1 MSARPCQIA
10 LHECIGVDSPITGF
24 SSETDD
30 PVLYYA
36 RCSLFYNPHLPPTLG
51 GGIETRFDYS
61 GTVFAGATQAEADA
75 QAAAQCSPVTPEYI
89 VLYSEAVTVSST
101 CTINYVVQDLTVSLP
116 AGYIT
121 VTVPATYV
129 TGTPGQTQ
137 ESVNAEAL
145 AIANAMLQAQLA
157 AAGCSEGTIYT
168 SAEVTVTSSCAL
180 GEGYLTD
187 DQGNIITDDQG
198 NGILIEGAGTTNFS
212 VTLPAG
218 YITGTIGQSQADVDA
233 AATAA
238 AYAQLAADM
247 TAAGCP

>member
-10 LHECIGVDSPITGF
+10 LHDCIGVDSPITGF
-24 SSETDD
+24 SSEDDD
-30 PVLYYA
+30 PVLFYA
-36 RCSLFYNPHLPPTLG
+36 RCNLFYNPHLPPTLG
-51 GGIETRFDYS
+51 GGVETRFDYS
-61 GTVFAGATQAEADA
+61 GLVFAGATQEAADA
-75 QAAAQCSPVTPEYI
+75 QAAAQCSPVSPEYI
-89 VLYSEAVTVSST
+89 VLRSEAVTVTSS
-101 CTINYVVQDLTVSLP
+101 CTINYVLQDFTVSLP

-121 VTVPATYV
+121 VTVPSEYV

-145 AIANAMLQAQLA
+145 AVANAMLAAQLA
-157 AAGCSEGTIYT
+157 AAGCAEGETFS
-168 SAEVTVTSSCAL
+168 SAEVTVTGSCSL
-180 GEGYLTD
+180 GNSYLTD
-187 DQGNIITDDQG
+187 DQGNVITDDQG
-198 NGILIEGAGTTNFS
+198 NKIVIAEGTLTSFA

-218 YITGTIGQSQADVDA
+218 YIVGTPEQSQAEVDA